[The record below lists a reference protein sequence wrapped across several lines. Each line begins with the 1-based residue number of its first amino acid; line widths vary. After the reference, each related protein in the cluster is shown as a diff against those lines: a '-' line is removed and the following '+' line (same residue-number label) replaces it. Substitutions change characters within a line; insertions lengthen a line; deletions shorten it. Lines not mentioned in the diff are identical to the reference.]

1 MPERVMNSAEAFTA
15 AVGVVVERASEAL
28 EQTLRFGVEQN
39 LEHQCRKLERH
50 LNGFWKMVYGRQNI
64 GGRLKLFQTCW
75 IGAYQLRIPGCLLR
89 RMLLVCLKAE
99 LLSETGGCDRV
110 HLRELQDSR
119 IHHLKMMDRRLL
131 AQICAI
137 GGKLELE
144 SCAIDLLRRACWP
157 TDLIH
162 QRKYCE

>member
-1 MPERVMNSAEAFTA
+1 MNSAKAFTA
-15 AVGVVVERASEAL
+15 AVVVVVERASEAP
-28 EQTLRFGVEQN
+28 EQTLRFGVGQN
-39 LEHQCRKLERH
+39 LERQYRKLVRH
-50 LNGFWKMVYGRQNI
+50 LNGFWKTVYDRRNI
-64 GGRLKLFQTCW
+64 GVQLKLFRTCL

-89 RMLLVCLKAE
+89 RMLLVCLMAE
-99 LLSETGGCDRV
+99 LWSETGGCDRV

-131 AQICAI
+131 AQICAVS
-137 GGKLELE
+137 GKLELE